1 MKVQVG
7 DQVVFPR
14 CGVGEIE
21 ALVTMPVGGEDVEL
35 YQIMLDNDKGRVWV
49 PKDRI
54 ADQGL
59 RPVMAAKR
67 VKMVLRILAEQ
78 EAPERRRQW
87 NQRQRRYTE
96 MLTSNEPT
104 SLARLVGELAAVRA
118 QKSLSFTEKRM
129 FREAWALLVS
139 ELAAAASVT
148 RPEMEARIIKEAELD
163 MELSAA

>member
-1 MKVQVG
+1 MKVKVG

-14 CGVGEIE
+14 CGVGEVE
-21 ALVTMPVGGEDVEL
+21 ALVTMPVGDEQVEL
-35 YQIMLDNDKGRVWV
+35 YQISLDNDKGRVWV
-49 PKDRI
+49 PKDRL

-59 RPVMAAKR
+59 RPVMAKKR
-67 VKMVLRILAEQ
+67 IKKVLQILSEQ
-78 EAPERRRQW
+78 EAPERRKQW

-96 MLTSNEPT
+96 MLTANEPT

-139 ELAAAASVT
+139 ELAAAADV
-148 RPEMEARIIKEAELD
+148 PKEEMEARVIKEADLD
-163 MELSAA
+163 LEASAA

>member
-1 MKVQVG
+1 MKVKVG

-35 YQIMLDNDKGRVWV
+35 YQISLDNDKGRVWV
-49 PKDRI
+49 PKDRM

-59 RPVMAAKR
+59 RPVMAKKR
-67 VKMVLRILAEQ
+67 IKQVLQTLSEQ
-78 EAPERRRQW
+78 EAPESRKQW

-96 MLTSNEPT
+96 MLTANEPL

-118 QKSLSFTEKRM
+118 QKALSFTEKRM

-139 ELAAAASVT
+139 ELAAAAKV
-148 RPEMEARIIKEAELD
+148 PKEEMEARVIKEADLD
-163 MELSAA
+163 MEVAAA